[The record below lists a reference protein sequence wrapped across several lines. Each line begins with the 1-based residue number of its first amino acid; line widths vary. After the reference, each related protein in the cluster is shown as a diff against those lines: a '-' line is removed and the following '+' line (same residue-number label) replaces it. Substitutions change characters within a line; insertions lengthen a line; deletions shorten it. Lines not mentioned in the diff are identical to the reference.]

1 MHSWR
6 MFVVVYIMALGF
18 LAFLLGHIGSPGN
31 WPRSWCPCPYRVTE
45 RTVNELIQGAVRCPW
60 QLEAVT
66 MRRTGKTAGNEVS
79 SLPATPEKS

>member
-6 MFVVVYIMALGF
+6 MFVVVYIMALGV
-18 LAFLLGHIGSPGN
+18 LAFLLGHIGDPGN
-31 WPRSWCPCPYRVTE
+31 CSGSLCPCPYRVTG
-45 RTVNELIQGAVRCPW
+45 RTVNEPIQGSVRCPW

-79 SLPATPEKS
+79 SLPPTPGKS